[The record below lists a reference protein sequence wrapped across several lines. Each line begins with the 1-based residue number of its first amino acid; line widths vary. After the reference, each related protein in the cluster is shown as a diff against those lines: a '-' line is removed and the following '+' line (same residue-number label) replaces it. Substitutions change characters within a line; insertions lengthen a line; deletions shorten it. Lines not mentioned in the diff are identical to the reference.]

1 MPPHHAGNKLSLHS
15 TIRQTIQSNKNPLLF
30 SHQFRIFY
38 APVAFNR
45 ICALFAGCFLDY
57 FYIWDLGWSCVSV
70 VELCVRV
77 TCRELLAI
85 TPRERHS
92 HTIRP
97 TATNNSEHM
106 IITKLISG
114 IEFCWPLIVV
124 KKIEL
129 SQEGSYFSIIVPPH
143 CFQES
148 RS

>member
-1 MPPHHAGNKLSLHS
+1 M
-15 TIRQTIQSNKNPLLF
+15 
-30 SHQFRIFY
+30 
-38 APVAFNR
+38 
-45 ICALFAGCFLDY
+45 
-57 FYIWDLGWSCVSV
+57 
-70 VELCVRV
+70 RV

-124 KKIEL
+124 KKNRA
-129 SQEGSYFSIIVPPH
+129 
-143 CFQES
+143 ES
-148 RS
+148 RGFIFQYHCAAALFASIGRIRTFSVPSVSSRMLSIDGTRLIITIFLIQVLSLRIVFFGDDFDLQGWSPQRTSSEVVVRKRKLLNFDNF

>member
-1 MPPHHAGNKLSLHS
+1 M
-15 TIRQTIQSNKNPLLF
+15 
-30 SHQFRIFY
+30 
-38 APVAFNR
+38 
-45 ICALFAGCFLDY
+45 
-57 FYIWDLGWSCVSV
+57 
-70 VELCVRV
+70 RV

-124 KKIEL
+124 KKNRA
-129 SQEGSYFSIIVPPH
+129 
-143 CFQES
+143 ES
-148 RS
+148 RGFIFQYHCAAALFASIGRIRTFSVPSVSSRMLSIDGTRLIITIFLIQVLSLRIDFFEVTLLCRVGPLKERAVK